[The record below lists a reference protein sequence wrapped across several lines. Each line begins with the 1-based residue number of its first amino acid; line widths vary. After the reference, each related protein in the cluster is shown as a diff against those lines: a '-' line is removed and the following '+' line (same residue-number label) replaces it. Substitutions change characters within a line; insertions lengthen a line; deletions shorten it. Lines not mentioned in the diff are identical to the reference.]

1 MAGGRL
7 FINFLINIHSIRMTR
22 AGAEGRRSIT
32 KRLDVSRAT
41 MGRIPL
47 YLKYLKSAAHDAENI
62 SATQLARALGLG
74 EVQVRKDLGAVS
86 GEGRPKTGYNV
97 GDLIAALE
105 DYLSGACT
113 NVVIAG
119 AGKLGRAL
127 LDYRGFAE
135 YGLNVAAA
143 FDVAVKEPAL
153 SATGKPVYP
162 LEMMQAYCRQHET
175 RIGIITVPEKS
186 AQAACDRLVEC
197 GVSAI
202 WCFAPCTLSAP
213 ENVLIQYEN
222 MALSLAFLSKKIS

>member
-1 MAGGRL
+1 MCKTALPRATLGRL
-7 FINFLINIHSIRMTR
+7 PRYLEHVRQLR
-22 AGAEGRRSIT
+22 ARG
-32 KRLDVSRAT
+32 VSNT
-41 MGRIPL
+41 
-47 YLKYLKSAAHDAENI
+47 
-62 SATQLARALGLG
+62 SATAIARALGLG

-97 GDLIAALE
+97 SDLIAALE

-113 NVVIAG
+113 NVVIVG

-143 FDVAVKEPAL
+143 FDIAVTEETL

-162 LEMMQAYCRQHET
+162 LERMRAYCHEHET

-186 AQAACDRLVEC
+186 AQAACDRLVAC

-213 ENVLIQYEN
+213 ESVLIQYEN